1 MHKLSPA
8 YLTLPNNDSYESMK
22 ESETKLNNNSFEWME
37 ESSDKYCFQKSYA
50 LEYMILDCNFNKK
63 QI

>member
-1 MHKLSPA
+1 
-8 YLTLPNNDSYESMK
+8 
-22 ESETKLNNNSFEWME
+22 ME

-63 QI
+63 QIKKKHCIKCLPKKPSFFFETGTPDTP

>member
-1 MHKLSPA
+1 
-8 YLTLPNNDSYESMK
+8 MK
-22 ESETKLNNNSFEWME
+22 ESEKKINNNSFEWME

-63 QI
+63 QIKKNIV